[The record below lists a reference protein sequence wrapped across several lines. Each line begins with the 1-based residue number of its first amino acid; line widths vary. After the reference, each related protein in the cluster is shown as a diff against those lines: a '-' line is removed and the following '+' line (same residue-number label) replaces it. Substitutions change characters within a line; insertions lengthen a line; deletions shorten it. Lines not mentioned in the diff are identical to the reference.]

1 MNSNDPVSF
10 SGDKFSQA
18 MRDCGRVWV
27 GAISE
32 SLQPLGLTALQWA
45 VLERVQESPGLS
57 QTSLA
62 NILGIDSPSMVRLL
76 DGLERE
82 GWVQRRPSAEDRR
95 VKQVWPQANAA
106 QQFARGSAAMQRVQ
120 NKAFSTM
127 GEVNKARF
135 LELIEEL
142 TAALQAP

>member
-1 MNSNDPVSF
+1 MNSSEATPF
-10 SGDKFSQA
+10 CGDKFSQA
-18 MRDCGRVWV
+18 MRDCGRAWV

-45 VLERVQESPGLS
+45 VLERVQEAPGLS
-57 QTSLA
+57 QTA
-62 NILGIDSPSMVRLL
+62 IAGILGVDSPSLVRLL

-95 VKQVWPQANAA
+95 VKQVWPQPEAS
-106 QQFARGSAAMQRVQ
+106 QRFARGSAAMQQVQ
-120 NKAFSTM
+120 DKAFSTM
-127 GEVNKARF
+127 GDVNKARF

-142 TAALQAP
+142 TAALQTP